1 MTKRVGVSE
10 SLPDG
15 TCPDNGSPSL
25 CLLDESNEEGL
36 LHQKKQKIK
45 TGYIYYDKDSR
56 RLCLS
61 ANEEESPH
69 YKERES

>member
-15 TCPDNGSPSL
+15 TCPDNGSPRL
-25 CLLDESNEEGL
+25 CLLDESNGEGSH
-36 LHQKKQKIK
+36 HQKSKKK
-45 TGYIYYDKDSR
+45 KGYIHYDKDPQ

-69 YKERES
+69 YKEKEG